1 LIRPAGLFTV
11 LKDMPFKDFSQ
22 MMKVVKIV
30 LAMKVLLM
38 WGIK

>member
-1 LIRPAGLFTV
+1 
-11 LKDMPFKDFSQ
+11 MHSKDFIQ

-30 LAMKVLLM
+30 LAMKGLLM